1 MELSQQKPDTIFYN
15 VIGEITGNQFPNE
28 VILVGGHFDSWDIG
42 EGAHDD
48 GAGVIQS
55 IQVLESIKK
64 LNIKLN
70 EQ

>member
-1 MELSQQKPDTIFYN
+1 MLFPD
-15 VIGEITGNQFPNE
+15 EI
-28 VILVGGHFDSWDIG
+28 ILVGGHLDSWDIG

-64 LNIKLN
+64 LNIKPKRTIRCVLYMN
-70 EQ
+70 EEKWK

>member
-1 MELSQQKPDTIFYN
+1 MPDTISHN
-15 VIGEITGNQFPNE
+15 VIAEIREVFPDE
-28 VILVGGHFDSWDIG
+28 IILVGGHLDSWDIG

-64 LNIKLN
+64 LNIKPKRTKDVFGT
-70 EQ
+70 